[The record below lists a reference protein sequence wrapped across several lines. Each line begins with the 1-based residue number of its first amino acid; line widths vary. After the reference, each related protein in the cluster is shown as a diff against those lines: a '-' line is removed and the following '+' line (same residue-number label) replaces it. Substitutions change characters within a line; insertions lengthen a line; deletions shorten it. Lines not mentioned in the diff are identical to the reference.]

1 MSSMKSSIQVT
12 LPDRKL
18 NSNRKCV
25 ETVSQP
31 RTRIPPVTIR
41 GTDKGLIRKQA
52 QAQWID

>member
-1 MSSMKSSIQVT
+1 MKSSIQVT